1 MKAYA
6 FISYQTADKLVAG
19 EIKDILES
27 VGITSFLAH
36 EDIGVSEE
44 WRIKILDEIGAAD
57 LFVSVLSNNYYSSPW
72 CIQESGI
79 AAYRNNLTI
88 IPLSIDGSI
97 PKGLFANIQSTKIE
111 PGKISITDLLPGLI
125 KFDFNQAVDEII
137 EMIGESGSFRG
148 AEANFEMILPH
159 LDGLTPDQNKRL
171 LEHAARNNQIH
182 HAGLCA
188 TEYLPP
194 LIDKHGHLLDSE
206 TKEFLQGIC
215 DQYLTQKR
223 EWEDSQNR

>member
-6 FISYQTADKLVAG
+6 FISYQTGDKLVAR
-19 EIKDILES
+19 EIKDILET
-27 VGITSFLAH
+27 VGIKSFLAH
-36 EDIGVSEE
+36 EDIDVSEE
-44 WRIKILDEIGAAD
+44 WRIKILNEIGNAD
-57 LFVSVLSNNYYSSPW
+57 LFISVLSNNYYSSPW
-72 CIQESGI
+72 CMQESGI
-79 AAYRNNLTI
+79 AAYRGDMTI

-97 PKGLFANIQSTKIE
+97 PKGLFANIQSTKIK

-125 KFDFNQAVDEII
+125 KFDFNQAVVEII

-148 AEANFEMILPH
+148 AETNFKIILPY
-159 LDGLTPDQNKRL
+159 LDGLTPAQNKQL
-171 LEHAARNNQIH
+171 LEHAAKNNQIH

-206 TKEFLQGIC
+206 TKGFLQGIC
-215 DQYLTQKR
+215 DKYLTYKR
-223 EWEDSQNR
+223 EWEDRQIR